1 MSSGGSMTNS
11 QRKPFVAGNWKMNG
25 SNELVESFCSAL
37 AQNSGVDIVICPPAV
52 YLSKFSHAEF
62 AIGAQNASEF
72 AHGAHTGEISLS
84 MIAES
89 GCTYVI
95 LGHSERREGHNESNQ
110 VVARKVK
117 ATIAAGLTPILCVG
131 EPLEIRENGG
141 VFDFVRAQLIAVANE
156 CGVHFVKNSVV
167 AYEPIWAIGT
177 GKTASPE
184 QAQEVHAFIRKE
196 LAALDAS
203 AAANIRIVYGGSVN
217 AANASELFAKTDID
231 GGLIG
236 GASLKIEDFTTI
248 CQAAS

>member
-1 MSSGGSMTNS
+1 MGSGESMINS

-25 SNELVESFCSAL
+25 SNELVESFCSNL
-37 AQNSGVDIVICPPAV
+37 ASSPAVDVVICPPAV

-62 AIGAQNASEF
+62 AVGAQNASEF
-72 AHGAHTGEISLS
+72 AAGAHTGEISLS
-84 MIAES
+84 MIAEA
-89 GCTYVI
+89 GCKYVI
-95 LGHSERREGHNESNQ
+95 LGHSERREGHNESNE

-117 ATIAAGLTPILCVG
+117 ATIAAGLTPILCIG
-131 EPLEIRENGG
+131 EPLEVRESGG
-141 VFDFVRAQLIAVANE
+141 VFDFVKAQLDAIANE
-156 CGVHFVKNSVV
+156 CGVNYIKNSVV

-203 AAANIRIVYGGSVN
+203 AAANVRILYGGSVN

>member
-1 MSSGGSMTNS
+1 
-11 QRKPFVAGNWKMNG
+11 
-25 SNELVESFCSAL
+25 
-37 AQNSGVDIVICPPAV
+37 
-52 YLSKFSHAEF
+52 
-62 AIGAQNASEF
+62 
-72 AHGAHTGEISLS
+72 
-84 MIAES
+84 
-89 GCTYVI
+89 
-95 LGHSERREGHNESNQ
+95 
-110 VVARKVK
+110 
-117 ATIAAGLTPILCVG
+117 
-131 EPLEIRENGG
+131 GG
-141 VFDFVRAQLIAVANE
+141 VFDFVRTQLIAVANE